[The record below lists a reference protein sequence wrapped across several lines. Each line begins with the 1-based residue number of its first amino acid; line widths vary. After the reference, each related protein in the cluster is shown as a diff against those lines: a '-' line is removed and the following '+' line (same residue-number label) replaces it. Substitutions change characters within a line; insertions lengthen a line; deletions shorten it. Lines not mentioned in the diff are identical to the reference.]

1 MEFTFPL
8 LGGDMKQHRALEIT
22 SIQTFP
28 AFSELLWRKK
38 RGEAL
43 KKLLESAFLK
53 SWAASEDIGTKKMY
67 ERCRKSGVVSM
78 EFLTKVGLFGQKY
91 PQFKTDFG
99 NKFLMQI
106 HEELGVNPSLPP
118 WELLSGMHIFA
129 QALGMPTGSFPSI
142 EELNIAASS
151 SDASLKLMEKMAPFC
166 SPFMALVMLEDLD
179 ILGHDYIKQT
189 QSLQTDFPAM
199 TISSIKDV
207 ERSRELLKDLRIL
220 RRTLI
225 QFMRPLHETLS
236 MTASEDTPV
245 LRESLAC
252 TGMELAAR
260 LHPRLQAIRTE
271 LQQICMQKLAP
282 EFNTEAL
289 RRLLDQIIPPLLPN
303 DRNLAEEEINALD
316 EGRLQ
321 PEQSPLFSLILPAI
335 RGELEFKAD
344 LLDEEFPD
352 FPYSHSLVS
361 KLGKAIF
368 SLKDDDA
375 GESAQTPGSPQG
387 AAPNLQPTLEAAAS
401 SEITPT
407 SDTTEATEAKDADK
421 AVSSGNLGYFSA
433 PDDVDSQ
440 IFAHDTTH
448 YQPPR
453 VIAPAPAAS
462 KATQASDADAAAGD
476 PGQPLASAVQ
486 PRNAFSSLTGSRNAT
501 GHSSRLDALLG
512 EGVLGLRLKNKMERP
527 LQDSSIPPES
537 KTGQAPQVTQ
547 SCSDSKKAPVNK
559 TAESEG
565 QLPAAVGGDVPNH
578 LAAGIRALM
587 NTAPCQEGVEDGP
600 VADPDSLY
608 RQAVVLKDSC
618 ILYWL
623 ACSFEPDAPVPVWL
637 AKLLHLGSHYQ
648 SCFVSLREPI
658 TNLCDK
664 AARSIQDLDDRQKL
678 LLAIAIL
685 RPALLMPAQSMHP
698 ITTILAILDSDL
710 TDYGLRKFIEEL
722 RQFVRCGKPL
732 EDSVF
737 SAQSAQDQKKQ
748 KDFLR
753 KETEKLFQRSM
764 KGKII
769 YAPASRLRKTFFE
782 KRGVIGKLLDACLHD
797 SDEGLREFIDTYQDE
812 RNITALID
820 RSHART
826 STNTIEA
833 SARQKLIDD
842 IKLAVELAGSWLECF
857 QNTAKRNEP
866 SYEEQRFE
874 RLYAAMDRSR
884 LQTCAEGEWFICQME
899 ELHNGVM
906 SGSGSPM
913 DELEL
918 WPLRLACAY
927 ADEDKV
933 MSPQV
938 LARALASGSYAQD
951 DVVAASLAIHMA
963 RGRLSK
969 SADFLKFFPTC
980 NVRPSSSELALH
992 APSLAAALPFT
1003 LDDVMTASREQWQKA
1018 FDTEL
1023 ETLKEYLGDSYFR
1036 GAILYDQQSKINLQ
1050 ICDIVNQA
1058 GTIPDMALAIQE
1070 LKKLRG
1076 ELQHWNKSSLD
1087 AVLTRIDELYTK
1099 DDVTQEAQ
1107 DFLDELKKEV
1117 SSSLVFS
1124 AAWDNIARVENHLA
1138 QRGELPVLQ
1147 TRETLSRSTAQ
1158 EFYAQLEKGIPET
1171 ADKASH
1177 TLWQQL
1183 YSLRNRR
1190 STESTFRGRTTEF
1203 LRWLGF
1209 TLSQKEQP
1217 TEIFTSG
1224 SPNFWR
1230 VLRYSM
1236 KLDSPLPQWGSGARS
1251 QHVIAFGWD
1260 VSPAHIKH
1268 LLTSGYITAGTALT
1282 VICCGPLSAGAR
1294 KEILHLSKSW
1304 PVFPLVIDSN
1314 LFHFLA
1320 DMDAAVRTEKMFEV
1334 VLAGSP
1340 YNPYTPDV
1348 AGAVPQEMFFGRE
1361 ADKASVLSDKGACII
1376 YGGRQLGKSALLQQ
1390 IYKEY
1395 RPENSQLSPASPI
1408 TVLQYTMAVQDT
1420 SLLDVVL
1427 KQCIKA
1433 GIVHAGTTC
1442 NTLKDK
1448 LFAWLHS
1455 EGGRRIIILL
1465 DECDSILDKDCK
1477 RGFKDVWILRDM
1489 MQESGRSFKVVFT
1502 GLHSVQRF
1510 SHESNNPLYH
1520 FGAPICIGPLSTDA
1534 AYGLMTKPMSLL
1546 GLEFAT
1552 PQLVQMAL
1560 NYCNYQP
1567 KLIQM
1572 FCSELVKCVSNLP
1585 SREPVHI
1592 IDKSTMLKVYDS
1604 QDLKTRIRD
1613 CFTMTLDLDKRYLV
1627 IGYVM
1632 ALLQGE
1638 NISIRRLQNELRSY
1652 WPAAFAAG
1660 SSGDVNTLQSLLHEM
1675 EGLGLVISFGG
1686 SYRLRTPN
1694 ITELLGGQ
1702 ENVLLQLEQFYDRP
1716 YQPVADPDELRM
1728 DGADVFVAS
1737 QYNLLADKSSRIC
1750 WISGSKALG
1759 LDRVPNAIKKIA
1771 EKTENDYLGKMR
1783 YASLSGMTVTEAMR
1797 SLRGFYEKLPEGG
1810 LIVSIS
1816 SDTFPYMAQFMK
1828 TAEAWLAQLRTDR
1841 KYVKIVCLVGPDCL
1855 YGLIREGLNDALSS
1869 YQMPLLPWTENSV
1882 DYWCKEKTLP
1892 GLNAG
1897 EIIKET
1903 GGWPCLTYPIL
1914 SGKKPVASLRST
1926 DFVPDVPELRNIVA
1940 SLSVLRGEVFQETDI
1955 PELID
1960 PPKTLT
1966 KTAFQQCLDL
1976 LKSLHILRETSKG
1989 LRLDAI
1995 AADAITGADL

>member
-1 MEFTFPL
+1 
-8 LGGDMKQHRALEIT
+8 
-22 SIQTFP
+22 
-28 AFSELLWRKK
+28 
-38 RGEAL
+38 
-43 KKLLESAFLK
+43 
-53 SWAASEDIGTKKMY
+53 
-67 ERCRKSGVVSM
+67 
-78 EFLTKVGLFGQKY
+78 
-91 PQFKTDFG
+91 
-99 NKFLMQI
+99 
-106 HEELGVNPSLPP
+106 
-118 WELLSGMHIFA
+118 
-129 QALGMPTGSFPSI
+129 
-142 EELNIAASS
+142 
-151 SDASLKLMEKMAPFC
+151 
-166 SPFMALVMLEDLD
+166 
-179 ILGHDYIKQT
+179 
-189 QSLQTDFPAM
+189 M
-199 TISSIKDV
+199 TI
-207 ERSRELLKDLRIL
+207 
-220 RRTLI
+220 
-225 QFMRPLHETLS
+225 
-236 MTASEDTPV
+236 SEDTPV

-260 LHPRLQAIRTE
+260 LHPRLQDIRTE
-271 LQQICMQKLAP
+271 LQQVCMQNLAP
-282 EFNTEAL
+282 KFNAEAL
-289 RRLLDQIIPPLLPN
+289 RRLLDRIIPPLLPN

-321 PEQSPLFSLILPAI
+321 PERSPLFSLILPAI

-368 SLKDDDA
+368 SLRDDDA
-375 GESAQTPGSPQG
+375 GESAQATGSPQD
-387 AAPNLQPTLEAAAS
+387 AALNLQPILEPAES
-401 SEITPT
+401 SEITP
-407 SDTTEATEAKDADK
+407 SLGTTEATETKDADS
-421 AVSSGNLGYFSA
+421 AVSSGDLGTPVPST

-440 IFAHDTTH
+440 MFVHDTTH

-453 VIAPAPAAS
+453 VIAPAIH
-462 KATQASDADAAAGD
+462 
-476 PGQPLASAVQ
+476 
-486 PRNAFSSLTGSRNAT
+486 PRDTFSSLPGSKAVVD
-501 GHSSRLDALLG
+501 HFPRLDALLG
-512 EGVLGLRLKNKMERP
+512 EGALGVRLKSKMARTPQDKSISSEDKNSQP
-527 LQDSSIPPES
+527 LQTTQASPDAEEKSLNRTVDFE
-537 KTGQAPQVTQ
+537 GQAPATKGTDI
-547 SCSDSKKAPVNK
+547 SDP
-559 TAESEG
+559 
-565 QLPAAVGGDVPNH
+565 

-587 NTAPCQEGVEDGP
+587 DTAPGQEGLENSL

-618 ILYWL
+618 ALYWL
-623 ACSFEPDAPVPVWL
+623 ARSFEPNPPIPMWL
-637 AKLLHLGSHYQ
+637 AELLHLGSHYQ
-648 SCFVSLREPI
+648 SCFVSLRERI
-658 TNLCDK
+658 TKLCDEE
-664 AARSIQDLDDRQKL
+664 ATRNVQNLNDGQKL
-678 LLAIAIL
+678 LLATAIL
-685 RPALLMPAQSMHP
+685 RPALLMPAQSMHS
-698 ITTILAILDSDL
+698 ITTILAILESDL

-732 EDSVF
+732 ADSLF
-737 SAQSAQDQKKQ
+737 SAQSAQEQKKQ

-753 KETEKLFQRSM
+753 KETEKLFQRSL

-769 YAPASRLRKTFFE
+769 YAPASRLRKEFFE

-797 SDEGLREFIDTYQDE
+797 RDDGLQEFIATYQDE
-812 RNITALID
+812 RNIAALID

-826 STNTIEA
+826 STRTIEA
-833 SARQKLIDD
+833 SARQTLIED
-842 IKLAVELAGSWLECF
+842 IKLAVELAGKWLDF
-857 QNTAKRNEP
+857 FRNTAKKNEL
-866 SYEEQRFE
+866 SYEEKRFE
-874 RLYAAMDRSR
+874 DLYAAMDSSR
-884 LQTCAEGEWFICQME
+884 LQTCAEGEWLIYQME
-899 ELHNGVM
+899 ELHNGAM
-906 SGSGSPM
+906 SGSGTPVE
-913 DELEL
+913 ELEL
-918 WPLRLACAY
+918 WPLRLASAY
-927 ADEDKV
+927 ADDKHV
-933 MSPQV
+933 VSPQV
-938 LARALASGSYAQD
+938 LARALTSGSYGED

-963 RGRLSK
+963 RGRITN
-969 SADFLKFFPTC
+969 SAEFLKIFPSC
-980 NVRPSSSELALH
+980 NVRPSMAELALH
-992 APSLAAALPFT
+992 APSLTAAMPFT
-1003 LDDVMTASREQWQKA
+1003 LDDVMAVSREQWQKA

-1050 ICDIVNQA
+1050 ICDIVSQVDA
-1058 GTIPDMALAIQE
+1058 MSDMAQAIQE

-1076 ELQHWNKSSLD
+1076 ELQRWNESSLD
-1087 AVLTRIDELYTK
+1087 AVLTRIDELYAK
-1099 DDVTQEAQ
+1099 DDATQEAR
-1107 DFLDELKKEV
+1107 DFLNELKKEV

-1124 AAWDNIARVENHLA
+1124 AAWDNIARVENYLA

-1147 TRETLSRSTAQ
+1147 TKNVPSRSTAQ
-1158 EFYAQLEKGIPET
+1158 QFYAQLEEGIPET
-1171 ADKASH
+1171 TDRQSH

-1183 YSLRNRR
+1183 YGLRNRR
-1190 STESTFRGRTTEF
+1190 STESTFRARTTEF

-1209 TLSQKEQP
+1209 ALSQKEQP
-1217 TEIFTSG
+1217 SEVFTSG

-1230 VLRYSM
+1230 VLRYNM

-1260 VSPAHIKH
+1260 VSPAHIKN
-1268 LLTSGYITAGTALT
+1268 LLTTGYITPGTALT
-1282 VICCGPLSAGAR
+1282 VICCGPLSASAR
-1294 KEILHLSKSW
+1294 KEILYLSKGW

-1361 ADKASVLSDKGACII
+1361 ADKASVLSDTGACII

-1390 IYKEY
+1390 IYKDH
-1395 RPENSQLSPASPI
+1395 RSENSQISPDSPI

-1420 SLLDVVL
+1420 SLLDVIL

-1442 NTLKDK
+1442 KTLKDN
-1448 LFAWLHS
+1448 LFTWLRS
-1455 EGGRRIIILL
+1455 KNGRRIIILL
-1465 DECDSILDKDCK
+1465 DECDSILDNDCK
-1477 RGFKDVWILRDM
+1477 RGFKEVWGLRDM

-1510 SHESNNPLYH
+1510 SHEGNNPLYH

-1534 AYGLMTKPMSLL
+1534 AYGLMTKPLSLL

-1585 SREPVHI
+1585 SREPIHT

-1638 NISIRRLQNELRSY
+1638 NVSIRRLQNELRSY

-1675 EGLGLVISFGG
+1675 EGLGLVISLGG

-1728 DGADVFVAS
+1728 DGADVLVAS

-1759 LDRVPNAIKKIA
+1759 LDRVPAALKKIA

-1783 YASLSGMTVTEAMR
+1783 YAPLSGMTVIEAMK
-1797 SLRGFYEKLPEGG
+1797 SLRGFYEKLSEGG

-1816 SDTFPYMAQFMK
+1816 SDTFPHMPQFMK
-1828 TAEAWLAQLRTDR
+1828 TAETWLAQLRTDR

-1855 YGLIREGLNDALSS
+1855 YDLIREGVSEDLSS

-1892 GLNAG
+1892 GLNAS
-1897 EIIKET
+1897 EIMKKT
-1903 GGWPCLTYPIL
+1903 GGWPCLTYPVL
-1914 SGKKPVASLRST
+1914 SGKKPAEPLRST
-1926 DFVPDVPELRNIVA
+1926 YFAPDMPELQHIVA
-1940 SLSVLRGEVFQETDI
+1940 SLSVLEGEAFLETDL

-1960 PPKTLT
+1960 VPEALT
-1966 KTAFQQCLDL
+1966 KDAFQQCVDL
-1976 LKSLHILRETSKG
+1976 LKSLHILRETAKG
-1989 LRLDAI
+1989 LNLDAI
-1995 AADAITGADL
+1995 AADAITGAAS